1 MDIDFI
7 KYSLEDK
14 SIRDFIKELNNT
26 EDDIKIKIIGKIEPL
41 HHQDYDG
48 KRVYIQLTDKNKYT
62 ISSKLDIGVHK
73 YFDMEQD
80 EYYFDLNIIDESV
93 SLLINSKEQIL
104 LLEVILNMDDENIIE
119 ISPENIEI
127 IDNKDYKTDI
137 NDCFTNV
144 PKVAQSLINN
154 AKSSLKKIEQLL
166 YTTPSF
172 VNMIKSS
179 IPEVSY
185 QAILDNTQKEKIA
198 KGAVKLMTKK
208 DGSLMANLVD
218 TKTNKIVDTI
228 SLKDVNVAPE
238 ITQAI
243 STFSTQMQMAQ
254 IAEQIQFIQFAV
266 EEVRQGQAYDRLAT
280 AYSCQQKLLQIM
292 EIKNNELKNT
302 ALLNLVSSA
311 EDSRNLLMQSQS
323 ANLSYIKEQP
333 QNYIGKFLNGS
344 KQGAISKRMNAIRES
359 LNAVNMVSLVEAIAY
374 QEMGETSASK
384 LSLQYYADYISKTY
398 LNDKSLVERL
408 DLIDPSPTN
417 YWTENLPIINNKI
430 HELSDEK
437 ELLLNKGDGNDE
449 ENK

>member
-1 MDIDFI
+1 
-7 KYSLEDK
+7 
-14 SIRDFIKELNNT
+14 
-26 EDDIKIKIIGKIEPL
+26 
-41 HHQDYDG
+41 
-48 KRVYIQLTDKNKYT
+48 
-62 ISSKLDIGVHK
+62 
-73 YFDMEQD
+73 
-80 EYYFDLNIIDESV
+80 
-93 SLLINSKEQIL
+93 
-104 LLEVILNMDDENIIE
+104 MDDENIIE

-137 NDCFTNV
+137 NDCFTDV

-218 TKTNKIVDTI
+218 TKTNKIIDTI

-266 EEVRQGQAYDRLAT
+266 EEVRQGQEYDRLAT

-292 EIKNNELKNT
+292 EINNNELKNT

-344 KQGAISKRMNAIRES
+344 KQGDISKRMNAIRES

-384 LSLQYYADYISKTY
+384 LSLQYYADYISKAY